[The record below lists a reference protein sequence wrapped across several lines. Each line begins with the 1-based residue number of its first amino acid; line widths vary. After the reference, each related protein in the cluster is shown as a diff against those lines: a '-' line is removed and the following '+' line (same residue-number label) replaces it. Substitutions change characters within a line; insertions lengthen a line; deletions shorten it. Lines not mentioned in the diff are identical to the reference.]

1 MVGLPNETF
10 DDVKNTVDFVNS
22 LNIQG
27 LKIHSTYV
35 IKDTYL
41 YNMYVSGK
49 YIPLTLEEYLNSLT
63 YILTH
68 VNSNIVIHRISGD
81 APKDILVAPS
91 WNSHKKLV
99 LNGIEKILKEQNLYQ
114 GIYFNK

>member
-1 MVGLPNETF
+1 
-10 DDVKNTVDFVNS
+10 
-22 LNIQG
+22 
-27 LKIHSTYV
+27 
-35 IKDTYL
+35 
-41 YNMYVSGK
+41 MYVSGK